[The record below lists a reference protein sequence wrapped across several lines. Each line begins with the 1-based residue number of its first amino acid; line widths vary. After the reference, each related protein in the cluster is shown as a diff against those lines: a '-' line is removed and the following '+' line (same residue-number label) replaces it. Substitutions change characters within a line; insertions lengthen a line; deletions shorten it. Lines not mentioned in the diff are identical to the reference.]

1 MSKIYV
7 GQDVTLILD
16 AVNTTLTT
24 ASTLEIRYIKPGSD
38 TPVTGLTASASGT
51 TASVD
56 LTPAILDTAGGWR
69 FFIYAVISSKILFG
83 EVFKY
88 DVTAVGL

>member
-7 GQDVTLILD
+7 GQDVTLTLD
-16 AVNTTLTT
+16 ANIALGSAT
-24 ASTLEIRYIKPGSD
+24 TLEIRYILPSSS
-38 TPVTGLTASASGT
+38 TIVTGLTATPSGT

-56 LTPAILDTAGGWR
+56 LTPEILTIKGGWR
-69 FFIYAVISSKILFG
+69 FFIYAVIDSKILFG

-88 DVTAVGL
+88 DVTEVGL